1 MIGGTMLVV
10 VVVSVAIVV
19 VVAVDAVVVLPAVVV
34 EKGAAG
40 IKEFFGVGP
49 GTGGVLRSVLACI

>member
-1 MIGGTMLVV
+1 MLVV